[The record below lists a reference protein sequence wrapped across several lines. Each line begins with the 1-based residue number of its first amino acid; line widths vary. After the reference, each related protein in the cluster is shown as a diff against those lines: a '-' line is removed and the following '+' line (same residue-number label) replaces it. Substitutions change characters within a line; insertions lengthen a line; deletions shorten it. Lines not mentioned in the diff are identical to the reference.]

1 MCYATFDAIM
11 REGIIV
17 RCILPATLLVA
28 ALIGVIGYFV
38 SKHRHGIASDRS
50 LGFMLVMA
58 AASVFFVID
67 AASDVLPMMR
77 DLNSQN
83 YTSIHGMY
91 ESETRYQMHSSKLLF
106 SVTLDG
112 GEIVGLKRAKP
123 IGIELNGVPLPEGK
137 YMATVWYAAESH
149 CIVAFIPDE
158 PIPED

>member
-1 MCYATFDAIM
+1 MSYSTFDAIM
-11 REGIIV
+11 QEGIIARWIFPTV
-17 RCILPATLLVA
+17 LVA
-28 ALIGVIGYFV
+28 ATLISIILYFI
-38 SKHRHGIASDRS
+38 SKHRHGVASDRS
-50 LGFMLVMA
+50 LGFMLVVA
-58 AASVFFVID
+58 VASIVFTLIT
-67 AASDVLPMMR
+67 ASETLPMMR
-77 DLNSQN
+77 DLRTQN

-91 ESETRYQMHSSKLLF
+91 ECETRSQMHSSKLLL